1 MAGSVP
7 EEEVKRYIEEQLKDE
22 IPELT
27 EQVAR
32 EVEEQLAVQIEVVI
46 QKVLSELEGRGFDTS
61 RENIQML
68 AQESVL
74 DALFGPEPVQ
84 QTAEVPIGGRVNED
98 ASTEV
103 PIESGPSPETYT
115 EEVPIERGENPTT
128 VEVERADSGTD
139 PRLNT
144 DLSAF
149 DISRAFREGLTSEML
164 QEDARV
170 NHDGTGQEDEEVDP
184 EDVPRAG
191 LPWYQ

>member
-1 MAGSVP
+1 MASSVP
-7 EEEVKRYIEEQLKDE
+7 EDEVKRYIEEQLKDE

-61 RENIQML
+61 RENTQMI

-74 DALFGPEPVQ
+74 DALFGREPVQ
-84 QTAEVPIGGRVNED
+84 QTVEVPIGGRMNED

-128 VEVERADSGTD
+128 VEVERAGGETD
-139 PRLNT
+139 PRLNA

-149 DISRAFREGLTSEML
+149 DISRAFREGLTPEML
-164 QEDARV
+164 QEESRTNRD
-170 NHDGTGQEDEEVDP
+170 DTDEEVDP